1 MKVYIVFCYID
12 YEGSDIHSIYT
23 TREAAETVKDALNAK
38 HYQRGSSHC
47 HCDNHTAEEHEVKN
61 GTN

>member
-23 TREAAETVKDALNAK
+23 TREAAETVKDALNAER
-38 HYQRGSSHC
+38 YQRGKTHSC
-47 HCDNHTAEEHEVKN
+47 CDNHTVGEHEVKN